1 MIMYL
6 SLPPKKVPPH
16 FLKAVPFPLGPS
28 LIGFCNDDD
37 NDDGD
42 DDDGDDDDIG
52 DWFSGF
58 GNQTLT

>member
-16 FLKAVPFPLGPS
+16 FLKAVPFPRGPS

-37 NDDGD
+37 NDDSDDENGD
-42 DDDGDDDDIG
+42 DDEIG
-52 DWFSGF
+52 D
-58 GNQTLT
+58 